1 MTVNRKLY
9 ENPPSIMKKGGYRKE
24 GTLAYEIE
32 KEPQA
37 TYCIL
42 KIVNDKMILEK
53 DGRILGLCIN
63 YEGAADI
70 HVSLPDGWII
80 NEGLNQILIYT
91 GGTQDLE
98 EELFTFSGVIK
109 LKNMEYVTSELKLK
123 RGKCKN
129 AVLNHWNL
137 MALEDPFISNDAQLW
152 NNLESSYNSLN
163 KSFMARDAEKN
174 FKVRKD
180 SSRRTR
186 IFKDGKE
193 VKRMTIKVPKNKI
206 DNITIKAPKKRVYGP
221 VKKSVKMAETNKG
234 Y

>member
-1 MTVNRKLY
+1 
-9 ENPPSIMKKGGYRKE
+9 
-24 GTLAYEIE
+24 
-32 KEPQA
+32 
-37 TYCIL
+37 
-42 KIVNDKMILEK
+42 
-53 DGRILGLCIN
+53 
-63 YEGAADI
+63 
-70 HVSLPDGWII
+70 
-80 NEGLNQILIYT
+80 
-91 GGTQDLE
+91 
-98 EELFTFSGVIK
+98 
-109 LKNMEYVTSELKLK
+109 
-123 RGKCKN
+123 
-129 AVLNHWNL
+129 